1 MQPKHKPAEVYNA
14 LQEIGVTEEI
24 LTDAIRAGLFAR
36 DNCTI
41 NDARNF
47 PGIADW
53 SRCGRSLREKLTL
66 SGWEKDDTDNRLL
79 VVRGDRKY
87 AISVEIGDENTGN
100 PDLDPNLKYSKG
112 EATKRAINANQGE
125 LFPDRIPTKEDLQLQ
140 GTLTWL
146 LLRHR
151 KDEHIVLAE
160 LSLPASMVDGRVEK
174 WAERIILNPIDHNFV
189 FQVDEDA
196 DDQPIDIPVRKRL

>member
-1 MQPKHKPAEVYNA
+1 MTPKHRPAEVYNA
-14 LQEIGVTEEI
+14 LQEIGVSQEI
-24 LTDAIRAGLFAR
+24 LTDAIRSGLFAR

-53 SRCGRSLREKLTL
+53 SRCGRSLREQLTP
-66 SGWEKDDTDNRLL
+66 SGWERDDTDNRLI
-79 VVRGDRKY
+79 VVRGDSKI

-100 PDLDPNLKYSKG
+100 PDLEPNLKYPKG
-112 EATKRAINANQGE
+112 AATKRAINANQGE
-125 LFPDRIPTKEDLQLQ
+125 LFPDRFPTKEDLALK
-140 GTLTWL
+140 GTVTWL

-151 KDEHIVLAE
+151 KDEHTVLAE

-174 WAERIILNPIDHNFV
+174 WLDRIILDPIDHNFA
-189 FQVDEDA
+189 FQVDDDA
-196 DDQPIDIPVRKRL
+196 DSAPIDIPIRKRL